1 MDYLYSFYCKCG
13 SVLDLDLSH
22 EISYEPKCLKCNSS
36 RLQLRYSI
44 IQGELWMND
53 EILRN

>member
-1 MDYLYSFYCKCG
+1 MDYTYSFYCKCG
-13 SVLDLDLSH
+13 SVLDLDLSN

-44 IQGELWMND
+44 INGELYMND
-53 EILRN
+53 DILRD